1 MTTGKPT
8 KQQVVK
14 ALSHGQLP
22 GAPFG
27 PQTAAEIASILVKAG
42 LVEEP
47 LLEEG
52 WYWVRWETGW
62 GWEPRYTR
70 TDYARNDWGKGPLTP
85 AIIGPRITPPSE
97 S

>member
-8 KQQVVK
+8 KQQVVE
-14 ALSHGQLP
+14 ALKRSDVFHVD
-22 GAPFG
+22 
-27 PQTAAEIASILVKAG
+27 AEGIASCLIKAG